1 MVGGFDLASV
11 SSGVTYVRGEW
22 DGSRVFIEAV
32 QERAYRLENN
42 FVSHYEGA
50 KCMLGDSV
58 KFRQQY
64 GLDLCAIEDY
74 TLQSLSMVSFSIG
87 EVGGLVR
94 GFHFDV
100 GFPILLNRPV
110 IMRSFAADGRKIP
123 KGPPG
128 KRSLVAW
135 AEEDFAY
142 VSSCKYAK
150 QRSDCSDAYWHAAIG
165 VFTLMFLDG
174 VPLEAISPK
183 RRETWRNKKQTG
195 ILDNLV
201 DRLFLPQRYNGPLQ
215 RV

>member
-1 MVGGFDLASV
+1 VRKEYYVGGFDLASV
-11 SSGVTYVRGEW
+11 SSGVTYIHGEW
-22 DGSRVFIEAV
+22 DGRQVALEAI

-50 KCMLGDSV
+50 KHMLDDSL
-58 KFRQQY
+58 KFQQQY
-64 GLDLCAIEDY
+64 GLDLCAVEDY

-94 GFHFDV
+94 GFHFGA

-128 KRSLVAW
+128 KRALVAW
-135 AEEDFAY
+135 AEEDFGY
-142 VSSCKYAK
+142 TSSCKYVK
-150 QRSDCSDAYWHAAIG
+150 QRSDCSDAFLHAVIG

-174 VPLEAISPK
+174 VSFDIISPK
-183 RRETWRNKKQTG
+183 RQDTWRNKKQTG
-195 ILDNLV
+195 ILDNLA
-201 DRLFLPQRYNGPLQ
+201 DRLLFPQT
-215 RV
+215 